1 MNPELERHLQKNRMR
16 YHDSLPPN
24 VRFVINYVNM
34 PILAMMMIQ
43 RKFPDIRKPGKATLI
58 EFLKS
63 EGFHFIDKDIQI

>member
-1 MNPELERHLQKNRMR
+1 MTSELEKHLQENRMR

-24 VRFVINYVNM
+24 VRFVINYVDM

-43 RKFPDIRKPGKATLI
+43 RKFRDIRKPGKATLI

-63 EGFHFIDKDIQI
+63 EGFHFIEKDIQI